1 MTATG
6 DHRDTGI
13 RRRADGSIDTEFYA
27 DRAMTSRAAAVGE
40 ARAALAGWLKR
51 LAAVPLRR
59 RNEPQ
64 PRLGGPAR

>member
-27 DRAMTSRAAAVGE
+27 NRAMTSRAAAVGE

-51 LAAVPLRR
+51 LAAILLRR
-59 RNEPQ
+59 RHKPQ
-64 PRLGGPAR
+64 PRFGGSMR